1 MKHKLASKKN
11 NLWRSVGAA
20 LLGVQSDHSRQQDFS
35 QPSALPFIL
44 AGLVAIFLFVGML
57 VIISRFVAG

>member
-1 MKHKLASKKN
+1 MKDKPVPKKT

-20 LLGVQSDHSRQQDFS
+20 LLGVQSDHSRRQDFS

-44 AGLVAIFLFVGML
+44 AGLAAIVLFVGML